1 MKRTNKASLALAT
14 AGALVLG
21 VAPAAFAEDA
31 TFGDLPV
38 TPGEGESYVSETTSA
53 PLPTEVSGTE
63 QPGET
68 ITNPPFDPTGNPYPA
83 DPTRATNISQLTT
96 TTAPSAS
103 NTAPMKNAVCTDASG
118 NRVKYLRHAD
128 GLNYVKDG
136 NATTGALPG
145 AAGAYRSYNDIR
157 NDKDCVFVEDGNV
170 QSPVTPGETTVDP
183 KDAAKAAAVIAGL
196 GVGTAVIVNGIKYF
210 VNKDKATLVPS
221 EDRVNQEPTA
231 EEKAKSDELKQNN
244 ADQIASQGG
253 TDTDA
258 NAAGNAGANA
268 AGNAA
273 DTNRGIGAT
282 TGNNSIAKGLISLA
296 LLSVLGAA
304 VFAFGRRRL
313 V

>member
-21 VAPAAFAEDA
+21 VAPAAMAQNAPSLSNLNSTGSA
-31 TFGDLPV
+31 T
-38 TPGEGESYVSETTSA
+38 YVSETTSA
-53 PLPTEVSGTE
+53 PLPTDISGTE
-63 QPGET
+63 QPGPT
-68 ITNPPFDPTGNPYPA
+68 ITNPTF
-83 DPTRATNISQLTT
+83 TNTSTPSSKPQPTT
-96 TTAPSAS
+96 TGTPTVA
-103 NTAPMKNAVCTDASG
+103 TAPMKNAVCRENGQSVT
-118 NRVKYLRHAD
+118 YLRHAD

-136 NATTGALPG
+136 YNTTGALPG

-157 NDKDCVFVEDGNV
+157 NDTGCVFVEDGNV

-196 GVGTAVIVNGIKYF
+196 GVGTTVIVNGIKYF

-253 TDTDA
+253 TDT
-258 NAAGNAGANA
+258 GANA

>member
-21 VAPAAFAEDA
+21 VAPAAMAQNAPSLSNLNSTESA
-31 TFGDLPV
+31 T
-38 TPGEGESYVSETTSA
+38 YVSETTSSA
-53 PLPTEVSGTE
+53 PLPTDISGTE
-63 QPGET
+63 QPGQT
-68 ITNPPFDPTGNPYPA
+68 ITNPNFTNTSTPSSKPQPTTSA
-83 DPTRATNISQLTT
+83 TPTVA
-96 TTAPSAS
+96 TAPI
-103 NTAPMKNAVCTDASG
+103 KNAVCTDASG

-253 TDTDA
+253 TDT
-258 NAAGNAGANA
+258 GANA

>member
-21 VAPAAFAEDA
+21 VAPAAMAQNATSIDELTGGDPSATAGATVVTSNLPETKPDPALGGVGEATSEPTSANSMGNAHAQKPMTAPARNVLCKNEDGSE
-31 TFGDLPV
+31 TMWYRHRTGDAYVKNKADVDAVLPI
-38 TPGEGESYVSETTSA
+38 EGEMTSDYMDQQVKNGENTGCVYYGQGEDVA
-53 PLPTEVSGTE
+53 MPHEV
-63 QPGET
+63 
-68 ITNPPFDPTGNPYPA
+68 
-83 DPTRATNISQLTT
+83 
-96 TTAPSAS
+96 
-103 NTAPMKNAVCTDASG
+103 
-118 NRVKYLRHAD
+118 
-128 GLNYVKDG
+128 
-136 NATTGALPG
+136 
-145 AAGAYRSYNDIR
+145 
-157 NDKDCVFVEDGNV
+157 
-170 QSPVTPGETTVDP
+170 TVDP